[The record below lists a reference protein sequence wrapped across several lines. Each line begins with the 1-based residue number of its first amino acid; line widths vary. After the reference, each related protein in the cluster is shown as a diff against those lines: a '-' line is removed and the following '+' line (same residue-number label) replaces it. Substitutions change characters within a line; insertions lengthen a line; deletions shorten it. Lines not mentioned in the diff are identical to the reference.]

1 MASEEGDSK
10 YVSPLDDASKKIC
23 HDELHERNE
32 ADTLIAVQTFRQW
45 IHEQKWLKTPT
56 DYKFLLRFLRFRK
69 FSELEARKALE
80 HFWTVRTRRPTWFT
94 GEDPT
99 NEIVKKVLKLGIVC
113 SPRQRDKHGRR
124 VIFGKIENLDV
135 ALLKQVGMDKL
146 YRTFSL
152 FYDWMMW
159 DERCQVEGVVM
170 VTDYHH
176 MTLQM
181 FHTFADKEFKK
192 EYVEYFH
199 HGLPIRLKSMNG
211 YREPHFFDLVY
222 AFVEPFLPQKMKDRF
237 HLHGQSMVKL
247 YKDLGYECF
256 PNEYLPDDYEGP
268 RAGTYSE
275 IVDEMVEDMSKPE
288 FLEYIRDLSS
298 GHYGVDKIKDH
309 HTEEGGSFRKIAD

>member
-124 VIFGKIENLDV
+124 
-135 ALLKQVGMDKL
+135 
-146 YRTFSL
+146 
-152 FYDWMMW
+152 
-159 DERCQVEGVVM
+159 
-170 VTDYHH
+170 
-176 MTLQM
+176 
-181 FHTFADKEFKK
+181 
-192 EYVEYFH
+192 